1 MDVRSWRGRL
11 GRLWP
16 FGRRRRGTAGRARGG
31 SLAWVGVGVAL
42 AVVVVVGFVGFT
54 RYQGETGTL
63 DPIATRLYLTLQ
75 LFVLESG
82 SVSGPLPWELEAA
95 RFAAPVVA
103 AYAVLRALAAV
114 MQAQVRRLRLAL
126 VRDHVVVAGLGR
138 KGTLLTRALLDRG
151 ARVVAVEAD
160 AANPELATLREEG
173 CLVVEG
179 DARSPATL
187 RLAGA
192 DRASRLIALCGN
204 DGTNVEIV
212 AAVREL
218 ADRRGSGSLHC
229 VAHVTNPGLGVLLSV
244 EELERYGD
252 APVRV
257 DFVNVYAT
265 GTQALLGA
273 HPPFGGQADA
283 GTGVAVVGTGRT
295 ARHLLLALAR
305 AWADHA
311 PEAGRRL
318 GISVVGPDAAAL
330 DGLLARHPEL
340 GLLADVRAVADLE
353 GLAAG
358 RAPAL
363 AYVCPDDDDEA
374 AAAGLELRGLLSGRP
389 TRIVVVLEARSGLG
403 RLLEGARSPAGGPSL
418 VTFGLLDEA
427 CRPEALLAGTTET
440 LARALHG
447 AYLEAVTAD
456 GKLGDPALRTWL
468 ELPDDLRESNRDQAA
483 HVAVKLAA
491 VGRTLAPLTDWEAA
505 REPFPEADVEV
516 MSRLEHDRWMAERRK
531 AGWRPGPRDVLARTT
546 PYLVPWEQLA
556 EEVRDK
562 DRLFVRGLPRLLASV
577 GLQAVKREGAT
588 APDPTPVEDE
598 GVAPERP
605 IATGRPT

>member
-1 MDVRSWRGRL
+1 M
-11 GRLWP
+11 
-16 FGRRRRGTAGRARGG
+16 
-31 SLAWVGVGVAL
+31 
-42 AVVVVVGFVGFT
+42 
-54 RYQGETGTL
+54 
-63 DPIATRLYLTLQ
+63 
-75 LFVLESG
+75 
-82 SVSGPLPWELEAA
+82 
-95 RFAAPVVA
+95 
-103 AYAVLRALAAV
+103 
-114 MQAQVRRLRLAL
+114 
-126 VRDHVVVAGLGR
+126 
-138 KGTLLTRALLDRG
+138 
-151 ARVVAVEAD
+151 
-160 AANPELATLREEG
+160 
-173 CLVVEG
+173 
-179 DARSPATL
+179 
-187 RLAGA
+187 
-192 DRASRLIALCGN
+192 
-204 DGTNVEIV
+204 
-212 AAVREL
+212 
-218 ADRRGSGSLHC
+218 
-229 VAHVTNPGLGVLLSV
+229 
-244 EELERYGD
+244 
-252 APVRV
+252 
-257 DFVNVYAT
+257 
-265 GTQALLGA
+265 
-273 HPPFGGQADA
+273 
-283 GTGVAVVGTGRT
+283 
-295 ARHLLLALAR
+295 
-305 AWADHA
+305 
-311 PEAGRRL
+311 
-318 GISVVGPDAAAL
+318 
-330 DGLLARHPEL
+330 
-340 GLLADVRAVADLE
+340 
-353 GLAAG
+353 
-358 RAPAL
+358 
-363 AYVCPDDDDEA
+363 
-374 AAAGLELRGLLSGRP
+374 
-389 TRIVVVLEARSGLG
+389 VLEARSGLG

-577 GLQAVKREGAT
+577 GLQAVKREGST